1 MTGFEFGFSWITDG
15 KEIENYLSKENIKL
29 AFDENLKDEYSI
41 NSKKPFGDLLNE
53 KCKKKYISSKKEFA
67 NEIVEKMEIEYL
79 ENNESL
85 HSKVEHLYEVIQKW
99 NEV

>member
-41 NSKKPFGDLLNE
+41 NSKKPFGDLLNK
-53 KCKKKYISSKKEFA
+53 KCKNKYISSKKEFA
-67 NEIVEKMEIEYL
+67 NEIVENMKIDDL
-79 ENNESL
+79 KDNEPL
-85 HSKVEHLYEVIQKW
+85 HNRIKHLYDIIQKW

>member
-67 NEIVEKMEIEYL
+67 NEIVENMKIDDL
-79 ENNESL
+79 KDNEPL
-85 HSKVEHLYEVIQKW
+85 HDGIKHLYDIIQKW